1 MKIHMVIKFQKLFSD
16 TILPTYAHEGD
27 AGMDL
32 YSREE
37 KVLKPREIYA
47 FKLGFALELPNGYF
61 ARILDRSG
69 LAIKYGLHC
78 LAGVA
83 DAGYRGEYIV
93 IIMNLSKKAYKVEK
107 GERIAQM
114 LILPVVIAKIKI
126 VDKLSDTQRGKGGLG
141 ASGKK

>member
-1 MKIHMVIKFQKLFSD
+1 MIIKFQKLFKD
-16 TILPTYAHEGD
+16 TILPKYAHEGD

-37 KVLKPREIYA
+37 KVLKPKEIYA
-47 FKLGFALELPNGYF
+47 FKLGFALEIPTGYF

-69 LAIKYGLHC
+69 LALKYGLHC

-93 IIMNLSKKAYKVEK
+93 IIINLGKKSYKIEK

-114 LILPVVIAKIKI
+114 LIQSVIIAKIKE
-126 VDKLSDTQRGKGGLG
+126 VKKLSDSERGRGGLG